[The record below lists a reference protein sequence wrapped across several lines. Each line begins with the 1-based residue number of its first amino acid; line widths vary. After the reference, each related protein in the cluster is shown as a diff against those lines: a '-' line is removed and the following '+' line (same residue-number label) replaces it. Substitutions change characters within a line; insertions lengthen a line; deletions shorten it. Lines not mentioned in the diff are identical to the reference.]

1 MEKIKGF
8 NIKYMNGDL
17 MCLKR
22 GVMTEWYWTP
32 EGYGTT
38 YFLFGT
44 EAEVDLRE
52 KTEAYLEN
60 GALEDYIMATIK
72 REMEDSE
79 DSDMFAEIYDRLT
92 MEG

>member
-1 MEKIKGF
+1 MEEIKGF
-8 NIKYMNGDL
+8 NMKYMNGDL

-22 GVMTEWYWTP
+22 GNMTEWYWTP
-32 EGYGTT
+32 DNYAIT

-52 KTEAYLEN
+52 ETEAFLEN
-60 GALEDYIMATIK
+60 GALEDYVMATIK
-72 REMEDSE
+72 EGMEESK
-79 DSDMFAEIYDRLT
+79 DSDMFAELYDSLT

>member
-1 MEKIKGF
+1 MEEIKGL
-8 NIKYMNGDL
+8 NMKYMGGDL

-22 GVMTEWYWTP
+22 GNITEWHWTP
-32 EGYGTT
+32 EGYGIT

-52 KTEAYLEN
+52 KTEALLEN
-60 GALEDYIMATIK
+60 GALDDYIMTTIK
-72 REMEDSE
+72 VEMEDSE